1 MVNQMTNQVSEWS
14 VAAVAATIEITTKEQ
29 KAARLLLEQAK
40 LDAAKLKRS
49 KWVLT
54 NSIGSIK
61 YSYDT
66 LAEAMDAAQYVEV

>member
-1 MVNQMTNQVSEWS
+1 MWNRQPFNGGVSYHNQTL
-14 VAAVAATIEITTKEQ
+14 TITSDCT
-29 KAARLLLEQAK
+29 
-40 LDAAKLKRS
+40 

>member
-1 MVNQMTNQVSEWS
+1 MTPSGVI
-14 VAAVAATIEITTKEQ
+14 V
-29 KAARLLLEQAK
+29 LLLKVNIMWERIPFNGGVNYHNQT
-40 LDAAKLKRS
+40 LTITSDCT